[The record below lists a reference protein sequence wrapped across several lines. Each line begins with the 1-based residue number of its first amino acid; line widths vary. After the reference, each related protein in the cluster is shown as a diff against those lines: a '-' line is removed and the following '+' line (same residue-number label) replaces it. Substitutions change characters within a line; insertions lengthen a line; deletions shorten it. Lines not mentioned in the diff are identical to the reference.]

1 MPIYNH
7 YFKKVSKQD
16 VTRSFVINKSALDDF
31 FCLGL
36 YTNGDEDSI
45 IMRYPSGVAMTTR
58 VVMKQDP
65 RILLIDKPFE
75 IGQIIHFKKSTAFE
89 FTFNVLSNADH
100 QRVSQFFKNKNYFL
114 SIPNPLNRDGH

>member
-1 MPIYNH
+1 MAIQNH

-36 YTNGDEDSI
+36 YANGDEDSI
-45 IMRYPSGVAMTTR
+45 IMHYPSGEAIATR

-65 RILLIDKPFE
+65 RILLVERPFE
-75 IGQIIHFKKSTAFE
+75 IGQIIHFERITSFE
-89 FTFNVLSNADH
+89 FTFHVLSNADH
-100 QRVSQFFKNKNYFL
+100 ERISQFCNNKNFYL
-114 SIPNPLNRDGH
+114 SIINPLNRDGH

>member
-1 MPIYNH
+1 MAIQNH
-7 YFKKVSKQD
+7 YFKKASKQD

-45 IMRYPSGVAMTTR
+45 IIHYPSGKAIATR

-65 RILLIDKPFE
+65 RILLLERPFD
-75 IGQIIHFKKSTAFE
+75 IGQIIHFEKINSFE
-89 FTFNVLSNADH
+89 FTFNVLSNEAH
-100 QRVSQFFKNKNYFL
+100 ERISQLCNNQNYFL
-114 SIPNPLNRDGH
+114 SIPNPLNRDGN